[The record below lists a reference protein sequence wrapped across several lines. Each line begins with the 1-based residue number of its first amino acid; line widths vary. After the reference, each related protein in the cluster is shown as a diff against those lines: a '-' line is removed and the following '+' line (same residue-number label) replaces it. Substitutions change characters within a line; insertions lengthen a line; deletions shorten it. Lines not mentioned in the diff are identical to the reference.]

1 MASTNCWRCLS
12 RPSTTLTHPSLL
24 TLSRPSFSTSAIL
37 AAAVKK
43 PTLAARSKGQKT
55 LKIKK
60 KAVVKTGKPPA
71 AGERKAM
78 RKRIVLSNTNALEVE
93 GMQDLDEQMV
103 EKLVRKKE
111 EDLSVSFALEA
122 AGEMEAE
129 VVGKVVGLKGETVDS
144 LRAVEA
150 FKTTQGW
157 GLFRRPGL
165 LLREESRELSR
176 RMVGAARGREEL
188 RLVIDGEKGSG
199 KSLMLLHA
207 MATAFVKGWVVLN
220 IPEAQEVT
228 NAMNDYAPIQGT
240 TPTLWSQP
248 TYTANWLGQIGKA
261 NNAVLQDLQ
270 LSMEHNLPIPIQSNI
285 SLARLCEL
293 GARDPDVAWPI
304 FLAFWAEITARGR
317 PPVLMC
323 LDSLSHVLQNSLYR
337 APDYS
342 QIHAHDLAIIRH
354 FVDHLSGKAKLPN
367 GGAVIAATSRSHA
380 PISKSLELVIANAE
394 EKAAHAKYMEQF
406 TARQAQHK
414 ANYAAYLE
422 RFPAMKAERDA
433 EIARWQQQ
441 LAIEEAEL
449 AARTAPR
456 QFLDKKALKAMAP
469 KPLLKPAPYAPL
481 QQEELQ
487 LTPRDPFE
495 KAYDARADKVLENVD
510 VLSLKGISRAEARAL
525 MEYWAQSGVLRQRV
539 DEESVAEKWALA
551 GNGIVGEIQ
560 RGALW
565 MRI

>member
-1 MASTNCWRCLS
+1 MN
-12 RPSTTLTHPSLL
+12 PSLL
-24 TLSRPSFSTSAIL
+24 TLSRPSFSTTALVS
-37 AAAVKK
+37 AAAKK
-43 PTLAARSKGQKT
+43 TLTPARSKGQKT

-71 AGERKAM
+71 VGERKAL

-93 GMQDLDEQMV
+93 GMQDLDEEMV
-103 EKLVRKKE
+103 EKLIMKKE
-111 EDLSVSFALEA
+111 EDLGVSYALEA
-122 AGEMEAE
+122 
-129 VVGKVVGLKGETVDS
+129 VGGSEEELVGRVVGLKGETVDS

-150 FKTTQGW
+150 FKTRQGW
-157 GLFRRPGL
+157 ELFRRPGL
-165 LLREESRELSR
+165 LIREESKDLSR
-176 RMVGAARGREEL
+176 RLVDAARTREPL
-188 RLVIDGEKGSG
+188 RLVVDGQKGSG

-248 TYTANWLGQIGKA
+248 TYTAKWLGQIGKA
-261 NNAVLQDLQ
+261 NNAVLQNLK
-270 LSMEHNLPIPIQSNI
+270 LSMEHNLPIPVQSNI

-293 GARDPDVAWPI
+293 GARDPDVAWPV
-304 FLAFWAEITARGR
+304 FLAFWSEITARGR

-323 LDSLSHVLQNSLYR
+323 LDSISNVLGVSLYR

-342 QIHAHDLAIIRH
+342 LIHSHDLAIIRH

-380 PISKSLELVIANAE
+380 PISKSLELVIANAN
-394 EKAAHAKYMEQF
+394 EKAAHAKYMEEF
-406 TARQAQHK
+406 SIKEAQHK
-414 ANYAAYLE
+414 ANYAAYLK
-422 RFPAMKAERDA
+422 RFPAMKAEREA
-433 EIARWQQQ
+433 EIARWEQQF
-441 LAIEEAEL
+441 AFEAAEL
-449 AARTAPR
+449 AARTAPK
-456 QFLDKKALKAMAP
+456 QMLDKKEYRATNPSPEPMSNP
-469 KPLLKPAPYAPL
+469 TPYQPL
-481 QQEELQ
+481 QPKELQ

-495 KAYDARADKVLENVD
+495 KAYDARADAVLKSIE
-510 VLSLKGISRAEARAL
+510 VLSLKGISKTEARGL

-539 DEESVAEKWALA
+539 DEESIAEKWALA

-565 MRI
+565 MRIPRGTAG